1 MPKIELSAAK
11 GLVQKTGHGFIDADF
26 QTIDASLNL
35 ESSGTSSQKSALLNI
50 IQGAG
55 AALTVT
61 LHDTGATAGQVKIFV
76 LETKGGGTVKIAD
89 TTGDIATLGAAGDLA
104 ICVYNGTNWKT
115 GNSLT

>member
-1 MPKIELSAAK
+1 MPKIELSAAN
-11 GLVQKTGHGFIDADF
+11 GLVQKTGHGFVDADY
-26 QTIDASLNL
+26 QVIDASLNL
-35 ESSGTSSQKSALLNI
+35 ETAGTSSQKSALAHI
-50 IQGAG
+50 VQGAG
-55 AALTVT
+55 AALTIT

-76 LETKGGGTVKIAD
+76 LETKGLGVVKIAD